1 MGERG
6 GDNERDRKS
15 KIQRLKV
22 KEGER
27 NDSGKRESRERR
39 ESERVRDSGRERGR

>member
-15 KIQRLKV
+15 KIQRLKAE
-22 KEGER
+22 EGER
-27 NDSGKRESRERR
+27 NDSGERESRERR
-39 ESERVRDSGRERGR
+39 ERVRDSGRERGR